1 MRPDVVK
8 HDWELTNA
16 IERWEEK
23 YRSMVLE
30 GEGELKDENKRVALL
45 SLEEL
50 GLAEAG
56 LHQLQQAGAFACR
69 DDSDLHHL
77 PFAVAPN
84 DLLAA
89 LVSTCSSE
97 RQPA

>member
-1 MRPDVVK
+1 MA
-8 HDWELTNA
+8 N
-16 IERWEEK
+16 
-23 YRSMVLE
+23 
-30 GEGELKDENKRVALL
+30 
-45 SLEEL
+45 
-50 GLAEAG
+50 AEAISVICHGPGAWRLQLQPRG
-56 LHQLQQAGAFACR
+56 LHQLQQACAFACR

-77 PFAVAPN
+77 PFAVGPN

>member
-1 MRPDVVK
+1 
-8 HDWELTNA
+8 
-16 IERWEEK
+16 
-23 YRSMVLE
+23 
-30 GEGELKDENKRVALL
+30 LL
-45 SLEEL
+45 PLFRQLGLPVSLEEL
-50 GLAEAG
+50 GLAKAG
-56 LHQLQQAGAFACR
+56 LHQLQQACVFACR
-69 DDSDLHHL
+69 DDSDLHRL